1 MSLRMGQDLGKSLVG
16 WKKCGADIAGL
27 DSVCYD
33 PAQSPA
39 GQQSPRPR
47 IAGSLLIQDAI
58 LTIGSE

>member
-1 MSLRMGQDLGKSLVG
+1 MSLRMGQDLGESARRLENNI
-16 WKKCGADIAGL
+16 ADIAGL

-33 PAQSPA
+33 PAQSPL
-39 GQQSPRPR
+39 GHQSPRPR

>member
-1 MSLRMGQDLGKSLVG
+1 MSLRMGQDLGESAHRPEKNR
-16 WKKCGADIAGL
+16 ADISGL

-33 PAQSPA
+33 PAQSPL
-39 GQQSPRPR
+39 GDQSPRPR

>member
-1 MSLRMGQDLGKSLVG
+1 MSLRMGQDLGESAHTLENNTSDV
-16 WKKCGADIAGL
+16 AGL

-33 PAQSPA
+33 PAQSPL
-39 GQQSPRPR
+39 GHQSPRPR

>member
-1 MSLRMGQDLGKSLVG
+1 MSLRMGQDLGESIHKHEG
-16 WKKCGADIAGL
+16 ARADIEGL

-33 PAQSPA
+33 PAQSPL
-39 GQQSPRPR
+39 GHQSPRPR